1 MKRQAFRLNKGLSAG
16 SIVEIVSCED
26 RGNFWYITYIPVY
39 RIDNEWVD
47 VTCGSFGSQ
56 KIYKDRIED
65 KPTRLPILVEDAWHL
80 GVGVRAGY
88 TFK

>member
-1 MKRQAFRLNKGLSAG
+1 MKCQAFLLNKGLSAG

-26 RGNFWYITYIPVY
+26 RGSFWYITYIPVY

-65 KPTRLPILVEDAWHL
+65 KPTRLPIFVEDVAHL
-80 GVGVRAGY
+80 GVGVRAGC
-88 TFK
+88 TIK